1 MSEWQ
6 EYTLG
11 DIVDIKH
18 GYAFKG
24 EFFSE
29 TPTTDILVTPG
40 NFKIGGGFKS
50 DKLKYYNGEI
60 PDGFVLS
67 HEDIIVT
74 MTDLSKQADT
84 LGYSAKVPIDSS
96 KVFLHNQRI
105 GLLIF
110 KDKSFD
116 KDFIYWLMRAE
127 HYQKFVAGSATGATV
142 KHSSPSRIRAFKFK
156 APTSNSLRK
165 KIAKIL
171 SNYDDLIENNLKR
184 IKLLEE
190 SARLTYEEWFLRFR
204 IDGKKLDI
212 DTATGLPFEWEV
224 RKISDFVDTAS
235 GGTPSRRKPEEFYKD
250 GTIPWVKTKELKN
263 FMIIDADEHITEQG
277 LKKSSAKM
285 FPANTVLL
293 AMYGNTIGE
302 VTFSTFP
309 TSTNQA
315 CCAFLVK
322 DKAYLSYFIHQYLL
336 KNKQKILGYRMG
348 AAQENIS
355 QQIIKSIEIE
365 IPSESLLQLFGK
377 RLSEKYNLIKS
388 LHTQNQLLKE
398 ARDILLPRLMTGM
411 IDTDNMDIA
420 V

>member
-1 MSEWQ
+1 MSEWKNKSLAQ
-6 EYTLG
+6 FVTFQRGFDLPKSQFISGDIPVFGSTSILGYHNLSKVVAPGVITGRSGTLG
-11 DIVDIKH
+11 KFQYSTVAFWPHNTTLWVKD
-18 GYAFKG
+18 FKG
-24 EFFSE
+24 NDPKFSYYLMQCF
-29 TPTTDILVTPG
+29 DFSDF
-40 NFKIGGGFKS
+40 NGGGAVPTLNRNVLKS
-50 DKLKYYNGEI
+50 LKV
-60 PDGFVLS
+60 D
-67 HEDIIVT
+67 
-74 MTDLSKQADT
+74 
-84 LGYSAKVPIDSS
+84 VPP
-96 KVFLHNQRI
+96 LQT
-105 GLLIF
+105 
-110 KDKSFD
+110 
-116 KDFIYWLMRAE
+116 
-127 HYQKFVAGSATGATV
+127 QQ
-142 KHSSPSRIRAFKFK
+142 
-156 APTSNSLRK
+156 

>member
-1 MSEWQ
+1 MSEW
-6 EYTLG
+6 ESFRIKDFGKVVTG
-11 DIVDIKH
+11 KTPPTVDKEFYNK
-18 GYAFKG
+18 GYKFV
-24 EFFSE
+24 
-29 TPTTDILVTPG
+29 TPTDLDFNSYYIRHTQREVSEKARNRYPNYFLPPDSVSYTC
-40 NFKIGGGFKS
+40 IGATIGKS
-50 DKLKYYNGEI
+50 CLNREYVLTNQQINSII
-60 PDGFVLS
+60 PN
-67 HEDIIVT
+67 
-74 MTDLSKQADT
+74 K
-84 LGYSAKVPIDSS
+84 SS
-96 KVFLHNQRI
+96 NAR
-105 GLLIF
+105 
-110 KDKSFD
+110 
-116 KDFIYWLMRAE
+116 FIYYYLNAITPSIVA
-127 HYQKFVAGSATGATV
+127 VAGGAATPIV
-142 KHSSPSRIRAFKFK
+142 NKSSFESIKINVPPL
-156 APTSNSLRK
+156 PTQQ
-165 KIAKIL
+165 KIAKTL

>member
-1 MSEWQ
+1 MNKWQ
-6 EYTLG
+6 EIKLG
-11 DIVDIKH
+11 GLIDINQSSIGRNYEFENIRYYDISSIGTGVAEDPKNLSI
-18 GYAFKG
+18 
-24 EFFSE
+24 SE
-29 TPTTDILVTPG
+29 APSRAKRIIKDGDTILATVRPG
-40 NFKIGGGFKS
+40 NRSFYYFKKARENDIASTGFAVISPKNNLI
-50 DKLKYYNGEI
+50 DNKFLYY
-60 PDGFVLS
+60 L
-67 HEDIIVT
+67 T
-74 MTDLSKQADT
+74 
-84 LGYSAKVPIDSS
+84 SA
-96 KVFLHNQRI
+96 Q
-105 GLLIF
+105 
-110 KDKSFD
+110 SFTN
-116 KDFIYWLMRAE
+116 YLVSNE
-127 HYQKFVAGSATGATV
+127 QGATYPAITPSVINRV
-142 KHSSPSRIRAFKFK
+142 KINLPPL
-156 APTSNSLRK
+156 PTQQ